1 MSILKDLILLSALF
15 HVAHSQQSMAMTW
28 TKYKRI
34 HVLESSW
41 EDMEIGD
48 SNLSGHGWDKEI
60 HNTSH
65 FILHLKSCSSKLVQC
80 GAICGATD
88 HCEAYSVESSHC
100 YLANA
105 SGLVGVSSGSL
116 SAKTVYINDK
126 IKQGNKS
133 KNCCDNPW
141 IHVPMQCT
149 FPYKENGEWTSWEPW
164 SECIGICNGTVTLGI
179 RVRSKGRTNPVN
191 GGMLRSGTARERGK
205 CFKCGR
211 WIYYESF
218 P

>member
-105 SGLVGVSSGSL
+105 SGLVGVSSGSP
-116 SAKTVYINDK
+116 SAKTVYIDAK

-133 KNCCDNPW
+133 KICCDNPC
-141 IHVPMQCT
+141 PSSMYFSLQR
-149 FPYKENGEWTSWEPW
+149 EWWVD
-164 SECIGICNGTVTLGI
+164 ILGAL
-179 RVRSKGRTNPVN
+179 VRMHWN
-191 GGMLRSGTARERGK
+191 M
-205 CFKCGR
+205 
-211 WIYYESF
+211 
-218 P
+218 